1 MRDDGWDY
9 ELLLEITA
17 ADDSNNSYALLRAG
31 NQYGIG
37 NYNHDSSYS
46 EVTWKDS
53 PEGMLTYIEENLEDG
68 CGNHIEKNFIRSVK
82 GKLQMMSY
90 KQ

>member
-1 MRDDGWDY
+1 MGQDNQEY

-17 ADDSNNSYALLRAG
+17 ADGSNNSYSLLRAG
-31 NQYGIG
+31 NQYGIE
-37 NYNHDSSYS
+37 NYNQDSSSS

-53 PEGMLTYIEENLEDG
+53 PEGMLAYIEENLEDG
-68 CGNHIEKNFIRSVK
+68 CANHIEENFIYAVK
-82 GKLQMMSY
+82 GKLKMMSH